1 MGVYGY
7 SYTSFLITAFVC
19 CFPIQALQWSFIA
32 YSAVASTGFLLTTLW
47 RGLGGASDAHN
58 QIDPKKRLIVI
69 GFKNSISAIFI
80 CSVQVAFLLIFKL
93 YFFKNVNYVA
103 PPTL

>member
-69 GFKNSISAIFI
+69 GFI

-103 PPTL
+103 PATPPTL